1 MNNVFNRINNLIEIA
16 NVEDLE
22 IIQDSLDSFPKYID
36 SITKMEVGAR
46 IARYKCN
53 TQHELVEEIQR
64 LDRNRYYCH
73 NAAIVSVKVLNRLC
87 DLYKVEKIFKGDI
100 ESRQEVADFAKEV
113 VDIYYSIRKK

>member
-1 MNNVFNRINNLIEIA
+1 MDLLNRINKLIKVA
-16 NVEDLE
+16 DKEDLD
-22 IIQDSLDSFPKYID
+22 IIQESIDSFPEYID
-36 SITKMEVGAR
+36 SIVKMETGIKVAKFR
-46 IARYKCN
+46 CN
-53 TQHELVEEIQR
+53 TQDEFVEEIQR